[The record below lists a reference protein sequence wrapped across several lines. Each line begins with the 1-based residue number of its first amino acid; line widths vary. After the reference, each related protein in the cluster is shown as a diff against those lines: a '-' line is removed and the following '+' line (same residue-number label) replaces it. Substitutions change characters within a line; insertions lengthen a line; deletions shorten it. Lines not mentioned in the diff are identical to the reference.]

1 MQELAEE
8 DGEEPVDEQAAPKKH
23 KRVEHATIVGSEEHL
38 AKIAHDAAVTA
49 GAAATRASAAEGKA
63 AKKDAAESKKAGAKA
78 VAASLKAQRAA
89 KAKAVGGKKRP
100 TKKKQTPC
108 PVDAEELAC
117 RCRYGTPTHSSC
129 TLPRSPP
136 APPAP
141 RRDPSD
147 PPRDPRRRVCDG

>member
-1 MQELAEE
+1 M
-8 DGEEPVDEQAAPKKH
+8 
-23 KRVEHATIVGSEEHL
+23 GSEEHL

-108 PVDAEELAC
+108 PVDAEEAGLSVPVWHA
-117 RCRYGTPTHSSC
+117 YPLVMPAAPFPPSTAGTPSG
-129 TLPRSPP
+129 P
-136 APPAP
+136 
-141 RRDPSD
+141 
-147 PPRDPRRRVCDG
+147 